1 MLYFK
6 ALNRLRWRDLFEEA
20 SVHLKQKVA
29 QWVLF
34 GGIDMKKAVSLMM
47 AAAMTMGLA
56 ACGSS
61 ASTDTA
67 ASTADAAS
75 TTEAAESTA
84 DSAAAADGKVYN
96 VGICQLV
103 QHEALDAATQGFKDA
118 LVEKLGEGNVKFDE
132 QNASGD
138 SANCAT
144 IVNGF
149 VSNGVDLILANAT
162 APLQAAAQATADIPV
177 LGTSI
182 TDYATA
188 LDISDWT
195 GTVGNNIS
203 GTSDLAPLDQQAAMI
218 KELFPDAKS
227 VGLLYCSAEPNSVY
241 QCDVIEGYLT
251 EEGYTVARY
260 AFTDTNDVTSVAQ
273 SAADNSDVI
282 YIPTDNTAASNTEAI
297 ANVVLP
303 AQVPVV
309 AGEEGICSGC
319 GAATLSISYYDLGY
333 ATGEMAAKILAEG
346 ADISTMP
353 VEFAPNVTKKY
364 NAANCEALGITP
376 PDDYV
381 AIG

>member
-1 MLYFK
+1 
-6 ALNRLRWRDLFEEA
+6 
-20 SVHLKQKVA
+20 
-29 QWVLF
+29 
-34 GGIDMKKAVSLMM
+34 MKKIVSVAM
-47 AAAMTMGLA
+47 AAAMAATLA
-56 ACGSS
+56 GCGGAASSS
-61 ASTDTA
+61 APASSAA
-67 ASTADAAS
+67 ASA
-75 TTEAAESTA
+75 A
-84 DSAAAADGKVYN
+84 DSAAAATYT

-118 LVEKLGEGNVKFDE
+118 LTAKLGDAVKFDE

-149 VSNGVDLILANAT
+149 VSNDVDLILANAT
-162 APLQAAAQATADIPV
+162 APLQAAAQATATIPV
-177 LGTSI
+177 LGTSV

-218 KELFPDAKS
+218 QELFPDAKN

-241 QCDVIEGYLT
+241 QCDVMEGYLT
-251 EEGYTVARY
+251 DMGFTVNRF

-273 SAADNSDVI
+273 TAADASDVI

-297 ANVVLP
+297 ANVLLP
-303 AQVPVV
+303 AKVPAV

-319 GAATLSISYYDLGY
+319 GVATLSISYYDLGY
-333 ATGEMAAKILAEG
+333 ATGEMAVKILTEG
-346 ADISTMP
+346 ADVSAMP
-353 VEFAPNVTKKY
+353 VQYAPNVTKKY
-364 NAANCEALGITP
+364 NAANCEALGLTI
-376 PDDYV
+376 PDDYT

>member
-1 MLYFK
+1 
-6 ALNRLRWRDLFEEA
+6 
-20 SVHLKQKVA
+20 
-29 QWVLF
+29 
-34 GGIDMKKAVSLMM
+34 MM

-56 ACGSS
+56 ACGST

-67 ASTADAAS
+67 ASAADTAS
-75 TTEAAESTA
+75 STEAAASTA

-96 VGICQLV
+96 IGICQLV

-118 LVEKLGEGNVKFDE
+118 LVEKLGEGSVKFDE

-218 KELFPDAKS
+218 QELFPDAKS

-273 SAADNSDVI
+273 TAADNSDVI

-297 ANVVLP
+297 ANILVP
-303 AQVPVV
+303 AGVP
-309 AGEEGICSGC
+309 AICGEEGICSGC
-319 GAATLSISYYDLGY
+319 GVATLSISYYDLGVT
-333 ATGEMAAKILAEG
+333 TGKMAAKILTGE

-353 VEFAPNVTKKY
+353 IEYTDATPKY
-364 NAANCEALGITP
+364 NPTICEEL
-376 PDDYV
+376 
-381 AIG
+381 AIQPLDGYEAIEG